1 MNNSLSQLIAM
12 ERSLKTAAQG
22 EPNPTEEDR
31 IRRAAAGDRRAF
43 AWLVDHHRSLVCAIG
58 LAVVGDVAAS
68 EDIAQE
74 VFLGVWPR
82 LGELRNPHSFLP
94 WLRQYTRNTARQY
107 VRGRRRRQ
115 TRIAE
120 GAGDDLVMAADDRP
134 SPCEAL
140 EHAEERS
147 FLLEAIAALP
157 DPTRE
162 AVLLYYREGESA
174 QQVARLLG
182 VSEAAVKQR
191 LHRAR
196 EFLRAAVW
204 TRLADVLPRSAPG
217 AAFTAAVLLALP
229 LAAPASAATLTS
241 AGAVGAAGATAK
253 AGVKPLGAAGAAV
266 GYFSLGLAGAVGS
279 IFRNAR
285 QLESFAEDP
294 LERRALSLYR
304 KLAVAAV
311 LLFGALIYATVTAG
325 ASVLWVGAAALGY
338 LLIVN
343 SLYFWW
349 LPRHAPKAVAA
360 RSLQHPQRVRL
371 ERLRRVLV
379 SIILLILALLY
390 ANQLGTSCPDR
401 NWAGHCVH
409 TDQER

>member
-1 MNNSLSQLIAM
+1 MIPPPLQPLCTHKLAPHRLLLQVPSRYFALDTTRGLFSSRSGPPTWTFVWRGDGACALRSPCQLQPIACDDPAVLVSPFPATGHLGGMNNSLSPLTAM

-22 EPNPTEEDR
+22 EPDPTEEDR

-43 AWLVDHHRSLVCAIG
+43 AWLVDHHRSLVCAIS

-94 WLRQYTRNTARQY
+94 WLRQYTRNTARQC

-120 GAGDDLVMAADDRP
+120 GTGDDLVMAAADDRP

-140 EHAEERS
+140 ERAEERG

-204 TRLADVLPRSAPG
+204 TRLADVLPRSTPG

-229 LAAPASAATLTS
+229 LVAPASAATLAS

-266 GYFSLGLAGAVGS
+266 GYFSLGMAGAV
-279 IFRNAR
+279 
-285 QLESFAEDP
+285 
-294 LERRALSLYR
+294 
-304 KLAVAAV
+304 AASS
-311 LLFGALIYATVTAG
+311 AT
-325 ASVLWVGAAALGY
+325 
-338 LLIVN
+338 
-343 SLYFWW
+343 
-349 LPRHAPKAVAA
+349 
-360 RSLQHPQRVRL
+360 
-371 ERLRRVLV
+371 LV
-379 SIILLILALLY
+379 SSSPSQKIRWSDEPYRFTGSSQSQPSFFSA
-390 ANQLGTSCPDR
+390 R
-401 NWAGHCVH
+401 
-409 TDQER
+409 